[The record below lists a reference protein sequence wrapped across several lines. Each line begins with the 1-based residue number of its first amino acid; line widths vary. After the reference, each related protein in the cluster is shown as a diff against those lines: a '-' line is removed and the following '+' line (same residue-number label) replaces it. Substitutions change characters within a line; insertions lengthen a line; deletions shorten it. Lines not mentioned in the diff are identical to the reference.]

1 MDKLMIDRT
10 DDDFGTLCICA
21 VRYCIGRETYMPR
34 LIQGYIRPLLPY
46 LSNKTLGVM
55 RRDIAAD
62 DIPTYP
68 DYWGD
73 PKIDKPGWM
82 KLLADIEEEL
92 KRRKNEQLQ
101 ER

>member
-1 MDKLMIDRT
+1 MKENLIDAT
-10 DDDFGTLCICA
+10 TDDFGTFCICA
-21 VRYCIGRETYMPR
+21 VRYCIGRRSYMPR

-46 LSNKTLGVM
+46 LSDKTLGVM

-82 KLLADIEEEL
+82 RFLADIEEEL
-92 KRRKNEQLQ
+92 KRRKNE
-101 ER
+101 